1 MSETQNSQDT
11 VERFHGALI
20 QHGSFNDR
28 IYLMKINDAD
38 PDELV
43 SSLLEKAQT
52 NGYTKVLAK
61 VPRSNSNAFLNAGYR
76 KEAEIPGFYA
86 GKEDALFLCY
96 YLSKNRIL
104 ERNSAEIEK
113 IYKLSKQK
121 QVARES
127 VITQPLDVKL
137 TMQNMSK
144 DDVHRMAELYSCVFP
159 SYPFPIVDSNYLL
172 ETMESHVDYF
182 GIETG
187 SKLVA
192 LSSLEKDIKNKNA
205 EMTDFATL
213 PEWQS
218 RGVAKHLLVHM
229 EEQAKPKG
237 ILTAYT
243 IARAESPGMN
253 IVFTKNAYRYGGRLT
268 NNTNISGHIESM
280 NIWYKSL

>member
-43 SSLLEKAQT
+43 SSLLEKAQAS
-52 NGYTKVLAK
+52 GYTKVLAK
-61 VPRSNSNAFLNAGYR
+61 IPRSNSNAFLNAGYR

-96 YLSKNRIL
+96 YLSKHRIL
-104 ERNSAEIEK
+104 ERNSAKIEK
-113 IYKLSKQK
+113 VYKLSKQK

-137 TMQNMSK
+137 TLRNMSK

-187 SKLVA
+187 SKLIA